1 MGGWLVLEPWINT
14 ALFRAHPPAVAAAG
28 CDGGGLPAGDAADSE
43 DALCRRLGATA
54 AAAVLGTHRRD
65 WLGAADFHAMAAAG
79 LNAVRVPVGYRGVLP
94 PATTDP
100 YIGPVWTHLD
110 DARGWAASARLGVL
124 VDLHAHPGGR
134 SGEAHMGRARGDRW
148 SAENW
153 DVETALDAVAAVAG
167 RYGAAAAAVDGSPS
181 GTPPALL

>member
-1 MGGWLVLEPWINT
+1 MRVPVIASIASGC
-14 ALFRAHPPAVAAAG
+14 VAAARRLEGLALASIASG
-28 CDGGGLPAGDAADSE
+28 CGATARQLE
-43 DALCRRLGATA
+43 RLALCRACCARSAGD
-54 AAAVLGTHRRD
+54 VLGGRT
-65 WLGAADFHAMAAAG
+65 LGPAVTAG
-79 LNAVRVPVGYRGVLP
+79 RQPSPASPPNAVRVPVGYRGVLP

-167 RYGAAAAAVDGSPS
+167 RYGAGAAAVDGSPS